1 MPCATSLP
9 LVIFSRAT
17 AYDANANN
25 DSDDGGDDEKED
37 GGDDDVPLIT
47 EVGLL

>member
-9 LVIFSRAT
+9 LVIFSWAT

-25 DSDDGGDDEKED
+25 DSDDEKED